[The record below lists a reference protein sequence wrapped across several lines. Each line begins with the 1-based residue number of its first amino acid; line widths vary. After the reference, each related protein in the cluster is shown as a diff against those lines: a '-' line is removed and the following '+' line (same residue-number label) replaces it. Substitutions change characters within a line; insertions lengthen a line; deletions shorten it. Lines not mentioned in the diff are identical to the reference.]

1 MNELIK
7 LKKHKYNKI
16 PDNYLKNDLV
26 ISEIMYE
33 MIDNIVLNIDDKEC
47 RICFEEETVD
57 NPFISPCRCSGTS
70 KYVHKKCLEQWRYQ
84 SENRDCYEMC
94 MECRYHY
101 KFLNEYPYEFNSRI
115 PHNFFIIFCTT
126 HIIPTILSIPISEIN
141 RVNDNVIIDFYSG
154 GNSSVNYF
162 MSVSKIYKDTLNYDI
177 CYNIILFHQTLFF
190 LFCYFIFI
198 YSNIHRRSVYFY
210 YIKGLIPF
218 QLLYAFKFLIIININ
233 SNDMIW
239 VNFLLILTF
248 LIGTFEPIFYSIIIN
263 KHNQILYLMDLDNK
277 LVIQNYSPEDDELI
291 TRSLSEI
298 L

>member
-7 LKKHKYNKI
+7 FKKHKYNKI
-16 PDNYLKNDLV
+16 SNNSLKNELV

-33 MIDNIVLNIDDKEC
+33 MIDDIVLNIEEKEC
-47 RICFEEETVD
+47 RICFEEETID
-57 NPFISPCRCSGTS
+57 EPFISPCRCSGTS
-70 KYVHKKCLEQWRYQ
+70 KFVHRKCLEQWRYQ
-84 SENRDCYEMC
+84 SDNRDSYEMC

-115 PHNFFIIFCTT
+115 PHNFFIIFCAT

-141 RVNDNVIIDFYSG
+141 RVNDNAIIDFYSG
-154 GNSSVNYF
+154 HNSSVNYF
-162 MSVSKIYKDTLNYDI
+162 MSISKTYNDTLNYDV

-190 LFCYFIFI
+190 LFCYFSFI
-198 YSNIHRRSVYFY
+198 YSNIHRKSVYFY
-210 YIKGLIPF
+210 HIKTLIPF

-233 SNDMIW
+233 TIDITW
-239 VNFLLILTF
+239 LNFLFILTF
-248 LIGTFEPIFYSIIIN
+248 SIGLIEPIFYSMIII

-277 LVIQNYSPEDDELI
+277 FVIQNYSPEDDQQI
-291 TRSLSEI
+291 TRSLSDI